1 MVNPLSN
8 PFYLVTPLVG
18 AAISFALAILVLRKD
33 FKSRANR
40 LFSLVLISLCSWS
53 IFTFFMRAS
62 PDVERALYWD
72 RLVFPA
78 AIAMSVFYYHFTS
91 TYTHKSRRK
100 LLWGGYSLLVTAC
113 ILSLAG
119 LLISHMTLGPY
130 GYAPHFHP
138 TMYVIALC
146 GIFFLVGGL
155 LNLVRARGSATRHED
170 RTRLNYMIIAI
181 IFPLIGGLA
190 DLIPNHPGLGIISNI
205 LFGVI
210 TAVAITRYHLLD
222 IRIAMRKGLAYLLVS
237 ATVASIYIGLITL
250 LNHILGAT
258 NVPIWTHVVL
268 LFLLA
273 LVFLPLWQRMQRLV
287 DRWFYRQR
295 YDFLKQL
302 ERFSQEAHDISD
314 INQLGSS
321 LVHLLNQA
329 LQTSGIH
336 LLLLSESGDFTVVA
350 SAGKDTARLTLRK
363 RHPIL
368 RWLQSNRSLVYYQ
381 DLDII
386 PQLQS
391 LTAKQR
397 KELEAVRVNMF
408 VPLKTK
414 KNELVG
420 LLLLG
425 QKLSQQPYSP
435 EDERLVLTVAS
446 RITVEVENARLYRDA
461 LRARETLEAWLN
473 TMSDCVII
481 IGTDYTIQFMNRAAA
496 RRFGST
502 AGSKCW
508 NILGKEAQCSNCPA
522 RQRPFKSENVSRYTI
537 NSGDRDY
544 EVVAAPL
551 LNADGS
557 LSIIEVLRDV
567 TERGKMEAVLRES
580 EEKLRLT
587 FESMTEGITVFDLNA
602 NIVEVNEAVLRM
614 HGYDR
619 KDELIGRSFLDLTAE
634 KDRAR
639 AVEDLKKVLS
649 EGCIESTEYVL
660 LKKDGSEF
668 DSELSV
674 AVMRDA
680 SDKATGF
687 VTITEDITERKQ
699 AEERE
704 KKLRDELYLSSRL
717 AAIGELASGVAHEI
731 NNPLT
736 VILGFSQRVLRQT
749 TDDKLRQAL
758 EIICNQ
764 ALRTAQVVENLLT
777 FARRRE
783 PKAQLANINDIL
795 QQALELR
802 AYELKTSN
810 IEVTLD
816 LMPDLPNTMVDFGQ
830 IQQVFLNLIIN
841 AEHAMTEA
849 NGGGKLCIK
858 TQKGKGCIE
867 ISFIDT
873 GLGIPAEY
881 LDRVF
886 DPFFTTKEKTGGT
899 GLGLSLCHSI
909 VTEHGGKI
917 YVKSK
922 PRRGATFTI
931 ELPLPAERPVKRK
944 V

>member
-8 PFYLVTPLVG
+8 PFYLITPLVG
-18 AAISFALAILVLRKD
+18 AGLSFSLIFLVLRKD
-33 FKSRANR
+33 HRSLANR
-40 LFSLVLISLCSWS
+40 LFVFLLLS
-53 IFTFFMRAS
+53 IGLQATFVFVMRAS
-62 PDVERALYWD
+62 PDIEYAFYWERIA
-72 RLVFPA
+72 FPA
-78 AIAMSVFYYHFTS
+78 GFALFIFYYHFTCV
-91 TYTHKSRRK
+91 YTRRINSK
-100 LLWGGYSLLVTAC
+100 LIWAAYSILVTIC
-113 ILSLAG
+113 ILSAAG
-119 LLISHMTLGPY
+119 LLVSHMTLESY
-130 GYAPHFHP
+130 GYAPHFYP
-138 TMYVIALC
+138 TIYIISASGVPFLIMALM
-146 GIFFLVGGL
+146 
-155 LNLVRARGSATRHED
+155 NLIQAFRGATRYEEK
-170 RTRLNYMIIAI
+170 TRLTYMLIAI
-181 IFPLIGGLA
+181 IVLFSFGILDLFPRIPPIG
-190 DLIPNHPGLGIISNI
+190 ILGNV
-205 LFGVI
+205 LFGLI
-210 TAVAITRYHLLD
+210 TAIAILKYHLFD
-222 IRIAMRKGLAYLLVS
+222 IRIAMRRGLAYLLMS
-237 ATVASIYIGLITL
+237 ATVASIYIGLLTL
-250 LNHILGAT
+250 LNHLLGAT

-567 TERGKMEAVLRES
+567 TERDKMEAALRES

-634 KDRAR
+634 KDHAR
-639 AVEDLKKVLS
+639 AVEDLKKILS

-687 VTITEDITERKQ
+687 VTITEDVTELKR

-802 AYELKTSN
+802 AYELKTGN

-830 IQQVFLNLIIN
+830 MQQVFLNLIIN

-909 VTEHGGKI
+909 VTEHGGRI

-922 PRRGATFTI
+922 PGRGATFTI

>member
-1 MVNPLSN
+1 VVDPLSN
-8 PFYLVTPLVG
+8 PLYLITPLVG

-33 FKSRANR
+33 FKSQANR
-40 LFSLVLISLCSWS
+40 LFSLVLLSLCSWS
-53 IFTFFMRAS
+53 IFTFLMRAS

-91 TYTHKSRRK
+91 TYTHKGRRK
-100 LLWGGYSLLVTAC
+100 LLWGGYSLLVAAC

-119 LLISHMTLGPY
+119 FLISHMTLGPY
-130 GYAPHFHP
+130 GYAPYFYP
-138 TMYVIALC
+138 SLYIVSSA
-146 GIFFLVGGL
+146 GFFFLAMGL
-155 LNLVRARGSATRHED
+155 LNLNRALRSVTRYEE
-170 RTRLNYMIIAI
+170 RTRLTYMIIAI
-181 IFPLIGGLA
+181 VLLFSFQSIDFF
-190 DLIPNHPGLGIISNI
+190 PNHPPMGVIGNV
-205 LFGVI
+205 LFGLI
-210 TAVAITRYHLLD
+210 TAIAILKYHLFD
-222 IRIAMRKGLAYLLVS
+222 IRIAMRKGLAYLLMS
-237 ATVASIYIGLITL
+237 ATVASIYIGLLTL
-250 LNHILGAT
+250 LNYILGAT

-273 LVFLPLWQRMQRLV
+273 LVFLPLWQRVQRLV

-368 RWLQSNRSLVYYQ
+368 RWLQPNRSLVYYQ

-397 KELEAVRVNMF
+397 NELEVVEAEMF

-414 KNELVG
+414 KNELIG

-425 QKLSQQPYSP
+425 QKLSQQPYSS

-481 IGTDYTIQFMNRAAA
+481 IGTDYTIQSMNSAAA
-496 RRFGST
+496 QRFGST
-502 AGSKCW
+502 TGGKCW
-508 NILGKEAQCSNCPA
+508 NILGRESQCSKCPA

-567 TERGKMEAVLRES
+567 TERDKMEAALRES

-587 FESMTEGITVFDLNA
+587 FESMTEGITVFDLNG
-602 NIVEVNEAVLRM
+602 NIMEVNEAVLRM
-614 HGYDR
+614 HGYER
-619 KDELIGRSFLDLTAE
+619 KDELVGRNFLDLTAE

-639 AVEDLKKVLS
+639 AVEDLKRALS
-649 EGCIESTEYVL
+649 EGGIESTEYAL

-674 AVMRDA
+674 TVMRDA
-680 SDKATGF
+680 SGKASGF
-687 VTITEDITERKQ
+687 VTITEDITERKR

-717 AAIGELASGVAHEI
+717 AAIGELAAGVAHEI

-749 TDDKLRQAL
+749 TDDKLRQEL

-802 AYELKTSN
+802 AYELKTGN

-816 LMPDLPNTMVDFGQ
+816 LTPDLPNTMVDFGQ
-830 IQQVFLNLIIN
+830 MQQVFLNLIIN

-858 TQKGKGCIE
+858 TQKGKGCVE

-873 GLGIPAEY
+873 GLGIPAEH
-881 LDRVF
+881 LDKVF
-886 DPFFTTKEKTGGT
+886 DPFFTTKQKTGGT

-909 VTEHGGKI
+909 VTEHGGRI

-922 PRRGATFTI
+922 PGRGATFAI
-931 ELPLPAERPVKRK
+931 ELPLPAERPVKTK

>member
-1 MVNPLSN
+1 
-8 PFYLVTPLVG
+8 VG
-18 AAISFALAILVLRKD
+18 ISFVLAILVLRKD
-33 FKSRANR
+33 SKSLANR
-40 LFSLVLISLCSWS
+40 LFSLVLISLGSWAL
-53 IFTFFMRAS
+53 FTFFMRAS
-62 PDVERALYWD
+62 PDVEGALYWD
-72 RLVFPA
+72 RIVLPA
-78 AIAMSVFYYHFTS
+78 AFAIFIFYYHFTCAYAYAS
-91 TYTHKSRRK
+91 NRK
-100 LLWGGYSLLVTAC
+100 LLWVAYSLLVVAC
-113 ILSLAG
+113 IISPAG
-119 LLISHMTLGPY
+119 FLISHMTLGPY
-130 GYAPHFHP
+130 GYAPHFYP
-138 TMYVIALC
+138 ALYVLSV
-146 GIFFLVGGL
+146 GGFFFLMMGL
-155 LNLVRARGSATRHED
+155 ANLTKAFRGATRYQE
-170 RTRLNYMIIAI
+170 RTRFTYMITAIILLFSFAIVDLLPNHLPMGIIGNVLFGFLTAIAI
-181 IFPLIGGLA
+181 LK
-190 DLIPNHPGLGIISNI
+190 
-205 LFGVI
+205 
-210 TAVAITRYHLLD
+210 YHLFD
-222 IRIAMRKGLAYLLVS
+222 IRIAMRKGLAYLLMS
-237 ATVASIYIGLITL
+237 ATVASIYIGLLTL

-273 LVFLPLWQRMQRLV
+273 LVFLPLWQRVQRLV

-368 RWLQSNRSLVYYQ
+368 RWLQPNRSLVYYQ

-391 LTAKQR
+391 LTAEQR
-397 KELEAVRVNMF
+397 NELEVLKAEMF

-425 QKLSQQPYSP
+425 QKLSQQPYSG

-461 LRARETLEAWLN
+461 LRTRETLEAWLN

-522 RQRPFKSENVSRYTI
+522 RQRPFKSENVSQYKI
-537 NSGDRDY
+537 NIGDSKYD
-544 EVVAAPL
+544 VVAAPL

-567 TERGKMEAVLRES
+567 TERDKMEAALSES

-587 FESMTEGITVFDLNA
+587 FESMTEGITVFDLNG
-602 NIVEVNEAVLRM
+602 NIMEVNEAMLRM
-614 HGYDR
+614 HGYER
-619 KDELIGRSFLDLTAE
+619 KDELVGRNFLDLTAE
-634 KDRAR
+634 EDRAR

-687 VTITEDITERKQ
+687 VTITEDITERKR

-736 VILGFSQRVLRQT
+736 VILGFSQRILRQT
-749 TDDKLRQAL
+749 TDDKLRQEL

-795 QQALELR
+795 QKALELR
-802 AYELKTSN
+802 AYELKTGN
-810 IEVTLD
+810 VEVTLD
-816 LMPDLPNTMVDFGQ
+816 LTSDLPNTMVDFGQ
-830 IQQVFLNLIIN
+830 MQQVFLNLIIN

-849 NGGGKLCIK
+849 NSGGKLYIK
-858 TQKGKGCIE
+858 TQKGKGCVE
-867 ISFIDT
+867 ISFVDT
-873 GLGIPAEY
+873 GLGIPAEH
-881 LDRVF
+881 LDKVF

-909 VTEHGGKI
+909 VTEHSGRI

-922 PRRGATFTI
+922 PGRGATFTI
-931 ELPLPAERPVKRK
+931 ELPLPAERPAKTK